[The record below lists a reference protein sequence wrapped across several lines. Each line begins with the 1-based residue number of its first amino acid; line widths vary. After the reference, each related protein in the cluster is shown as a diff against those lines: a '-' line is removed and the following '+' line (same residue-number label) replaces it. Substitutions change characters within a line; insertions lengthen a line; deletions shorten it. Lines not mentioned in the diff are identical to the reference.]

1 METFFDIPNFEEP
14 VTVAIGTFDG
24 VHLGHRVVLQTACK
38 MAKEDN
44 TPTVIFTFKDHPA
57 IITGSKDVP
66 QLLTLADEKIS
77 LLEKLNPDKCI
88 IIEFTK
94 ELSLLSPE
102 EFIKNILIDKLKAK
116 NICVGFNFY
125 FGYKA
130 KGNGQTLIDLSD
142 KYGYKA
148 NVVEQVRFRDET
160 VSSSVIREQIKNG
173 DIERADKLLGY
184 KYHISGKVVK
194 GRGAGKAVLGIPTA
208 NMDVNPRKLIPVN
221 GVYSCNVYVRNEVK
235 KGIVNIG
242 NRPTFDNGLK
252 TIETHIINFDDD
264 IYGEIIEIE
273 LKSFIRSE
281 KKFNGIEE
289 LKVQILTDIEKAK
302 DC

>member
-1 METFFDIPNFEEP
+1 METFFDIPDFDQP

-24 VHLGHRVVLQTACK
+24 VHLGHRVVLQTASH
-38 MAKEDN
+38 MAKQDD
-44 TPTVIFTFKDHPA
+44 TPMVVFTFKDHPA

-66 QLLTLADEKIS
+66 QLLTLSDEKIA
-77 LLEKLNPDKCI
+77 LLENLNPDKCI
-88 IIEFTK
+88 IIDFTK
-94 ELSLLSPE
+94 ELSVLSPE
-102 EFIKNILIDKLKAK
+102 EFIKDILIDKLKAK

-125 FGYKA
+125 FGHKA
-130 KGNGQTLIDLSD
+130 KGNGQTLIDFSD

-148 NVVEQVRFRDET
+148 KVVEQVRFKDET

-173 DIERADKLLGY
+173 DIERADKLLDY

-194 GRGAGKAVLGIPTA
+194 GRGVGKSVLGIPTA

-221 GVYSCNVYVRNEVK
+221 GVYSCNVYVQDEIK

-252 TIETHIINFDDD
+252 TVETHIIDFDKD
-264 IYGEIIEIE
+264 IYDEIITIE
-273 LKSFIRSE
+273 LKTFIRSE
-281 KKFNGIEE
+281 KKFNGIDE
-289 LKVQILTDIEKAK
+289 LKIQILADIEKARV
-302 DC
+302 C